1 MGPIACPLERCHH
14 SRAVPTYDYR
24 CRSCGSVTE
33 VIHSMLEDGPKTCE
47 RCGGELRR
55 VLFPSGIIFKG
66 SGFYR
71 NDSRPSASS
80 SEGGSES
87 PAAATSTESKPT
99 TTKAPEAGKTGSTT
113 PAGSD

>member
-1 MGPIACPLERCHH
+1 
-14 SRAVPTYDYR
+14 VPTYDYR

-33 VIHSMLEDGPKTCE
+33 VIHSMLDDGPTACE
-47 RCGGELRR
+47 RCGGVLRR

-71 NDSRPSASS
+71 NDSRPSSSS
-80 SEGGSES
+80 SESGSDGSDGS
-87 PAAATSTESKPT
+87 PASPSDVKSGA
-99 TTKAPEAGKTGSTT
+99 TKASDAGAAGAKT